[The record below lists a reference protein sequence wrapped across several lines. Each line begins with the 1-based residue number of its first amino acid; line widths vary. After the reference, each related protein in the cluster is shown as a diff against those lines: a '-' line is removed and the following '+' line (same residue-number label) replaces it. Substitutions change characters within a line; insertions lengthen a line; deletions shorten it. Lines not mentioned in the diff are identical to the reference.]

1 MIAISWI
8 LKMNIYILQQ
18 NICYGC
24 PIVEYL
30 EIIPERKKMDI
41 QYYYIDFQLCD
52 KHLTYSVLIS

>member
-1 MIAISWI
+1 
-8 LKMNIYILQQ
+8 MNIYILQQ